1 TSYPSCNLN
10 FSNLGKLYLQRL
22 YATKPFLFI
31 STLIPNINLAIFLAV
46 ILSNKIY
53 KKISIKSLKFS
64 QYNI

>member
-1 TSYPSCNLN
+1 SCNLN